1 MPTTKIKLDP
11 EIQPT
16 ISAIKKAHTKAKLPG
31 TFLALLPDSS
41 QYYVLT
47 EIGAVKYKFSTFDG
61 KLTVHHAGGK
71 TSVNL

>member
-11 EIQPT
+11 SVAVT
-16 ISAIKKAHTKAKLPG
+16 ISAIKKAHAKAKLSG
-31 TFLALLPDSS
+31 TFLALLPESD